1 MRVAVFSSK
10 PYETEPL
17 RTANEGH
24 GHDLTF
30 LEARL
35 GPDTVPLAAGCEAI
49 CAFAN
54 DDLSSEVLEGLADGG
69 VRLVALR
76 SAGFNHVDLPAA
88 ARLGLT
94 VARVP
99 GYSPHA
105 VAEHAVGLILALNRK
120 IHRAYNRVREN
131 NFSLIGLLGFDLHG
145 RTVGVVGTGR
155 IGTVFTR
162 IMAGFDCRVLATDPY
177 PNPECER
184 LGVRYVDLE
193 ALFEESDIVAL
204 HCPLTPET
212 RHMIDTPAL
221 ARMRDGVT
229 LINTSR
235 GGLVDTSA
243 VIEALK
249 SGKVGY
255 LGLDVYEEE
264 ADLFFQDLSDQ
275 VVSDDVFSRLLTFPN
290 VLITGH
296 QAFFTTEALANIA
309 DTTIR
314 NITSFER
321 GDGPLHEITPQS
333 ATG

>member
-1 MRVAVFSSK
+1 MRVAVFSAK
-10 PYETEPL
+10 PYEIEPL
-17 RTANEGH
+17 RTANAGH
-24 GHDLTF
+24 GHDLTL

-35 GPDTVPLAAGCEAI
+35 GPDTVTLATGCDAI

-54 DDLSSEVLEGLADGG
+54 DDLSAEVLEGLATGG

-120 IHRAYNRVREN
+120 LHRAYNRVREN
-131 NFSLIGLLGFDLHG
+131 NFSLAGLLGFDLHG

-155 IGTVFTR
+155 IGTVFAR
-162 IMAGFDCRVLATDPY
+162 IMVGFGCQVLAADPY
-177 PNPECER
+177 PNSECEH
-184 LGVRYVDLE
+184 LGVRYVDLQH
-193 ALFEESDIVAL
+193 LLEESDIVAL

-212 RHMIDTPAL
+212 HHMIDDRAL
-221 ARMRDGVT
+221 SRMRDGVM

-249 SGKVGY
+249 QGKLGY

-264 ADLFFQDLSDQ
+264 ADLFFQDLSDR
-275 VVSDDVFSRLLTFPN
+275 VISDDVFSRLLTFPN

-296 QAFFTTEALANIA
+296 QAFFTTEALTNIA

-321 GDGPLHEITPQS
+321 GEGPLHEITAPS
-333 ATG
+333 GAG